1 MPTVGNIRW
10 NETHLC
16 ELDAA
21 DTTTTRVPLAEVR
34 ALALADGFTS
44 ERPIVQLVV
53 GFMTAAVFFVGFVAM
68 VVAPLFGGG
77 FEFGLRFNEAKAAGH
92 LYGGLALMGFLSVYA
107 LRTAFARGAYL
118 RIETT
123 RGVRKLIV
131 APLTDR
137 VALMA
142 ALDELAA
149 SGFVVRES

>member
-21 DTTTTRVPLAEVR
+21 DTTTTRVPLGEVR
-34 ALALADGFTS
+34 AMALADGFTS

-53 GFMTAAVFFVGFVAM
+53 GFVTAAVFLVGFVVM
-68 VVAPLFGGG
+68 VVAPLLDGRLG
-77 FEFGLRFNEAKAAGH
+77 FGLRFSEAKAAGH

-107 LRTAFARGAYL
+107 LRTAFARGPYL

-131 APLTDR
+131 HPMTDR
-137 VALMA
+137 VELLA